1 MKLKDINPDQIT
13 HIQGDGNY
21 SRVILTEGYPILIS
35 QTLARF
41 EPLMPAFI
49 RVSKSALVNP
59 KFIAGVQKSD
69 TFFCSNMP
77 LWEIVLNNGLTIM
90 IPRRRR
96 EIVVKQVMETLQ
108 VNKESQD

>member
-41 EPLMPAFI
+41 EPFLPAFI
-49 RVSKSALVNP
+49 WVSKQVLELLR
-59 KFIAGVQKSD
+59 IG
-69 TFFCSNMP
+69 
-77 LWEIVLNNGLTIM
+77 EGIVK
-90 IPRRRR
+90 P
-96 EIVVKQVMETLQ
+96 
-108 VNKESQD
+108 